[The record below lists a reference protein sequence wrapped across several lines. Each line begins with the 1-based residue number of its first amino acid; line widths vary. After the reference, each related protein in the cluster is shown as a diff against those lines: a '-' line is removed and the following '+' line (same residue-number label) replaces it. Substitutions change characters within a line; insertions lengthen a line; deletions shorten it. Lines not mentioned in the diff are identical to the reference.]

1 MSSHKLP
8 ISSMTKEAEVAVL
21 AVIRACQLTK
31 SVQNTL
37 TVDEKVTKPD
47 KSPVTVGDLA
57 AQSLISLH
65 LLNSFPEDKIVGE
78 EDTTELRQN
87 DGLRSKVVELVN
99 EGFGKGRAEAGA
111 WSEGKTFSESEIL
124 SAIDAGS
131 DAGGG
136 TGRLWTIDPIDGTLG
151 FLRKEQYAVCLALI
165 VDGQVELGV
174 LACPNLGTN
183 SVDDATKGVLFLA
196 RRGEGS
202 WSRPIE
208 SAEYKQ
214 LSLPASIPSSSIRFL
229 ESVESGHSAHGIQ
242 ARIGALLGVPEN
254 TSLRM
259 DSQANLRIPTKYM
272 GGKAYEEKIWDHAS
286 GSLLISESGGICTDM
301 HGKPLDFSQGR
312 TLKKNDGVVAAGRDM
327 HAQVLEAVKQAVA
340 EAQTGKL

>member
-1 MSSHKLP
+1 MSSSHKLP
-8 ISSMTKEAEVAVL
+8 ISSMTKEAQVAVL

-65 LLNSFPEDKIVGE
+65 LLDSFPEDKIVGE

-87 DGLRSKVVELVN
+87 DGLRSKVVQLVN
-99 EGFGKGRAEAGA
+99 EGFAKGRAEPGA

-183 SVDDATKGVLFLA
+183 SVDDEAKGVLFLA
-196 RRGEGS
+196 RKGEGS

-259 DSQANLRIPTKYM
+259 DSQAKYGCLGRGE
-272 GGKAYEEKIWDHAS
+272 GGA
-286 GSLLISESGGICTDM
+286 
-301 HGKPLDFSQGR
+301 
-312 TLKKNDGVVAAGRDM
+312 
-327 HAQVLEAVKQAVA
+327 
-340 EAQTGKL
+340 